1 MLTLAFL
8 EMSESGSLAACT
20 FTDICLFSTCTTQ
33 SDTVS
38 AFNVNDFIHPELN
51 HCFLVDFQLKQV
63 KSGLAHG
70 QQQLYFDCRL
80 DKVSC
85 HGLSESFKN
94 VGSNFAFWYGSPSF
108 IYK

>member
-1 MLTLAFL
+1 MHIYRYLSAL
-8 EMSESGSLAACT
+8 
-20 FTDICLFSTCTTQ
+20 STCTTQ

-38 AFNVNDFIHPELN
+38 AFKVNDFIHPELN
-51 HCFLVDFQLKQV
+51 LCFLVDLQLKQV

-70 QQQLYFDCRL
+70 QQQLYFDCSL

-85 HGLSESFKN
+85 HGHSGSFKN
-94 VGSNFAFWYGSPSF
+94 IGLDFTFWYVSPSC